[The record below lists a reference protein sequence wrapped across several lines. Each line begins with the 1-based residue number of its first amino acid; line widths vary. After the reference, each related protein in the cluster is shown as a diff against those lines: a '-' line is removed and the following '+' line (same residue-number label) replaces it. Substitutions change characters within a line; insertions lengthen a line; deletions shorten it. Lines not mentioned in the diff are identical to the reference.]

1 MKNKFIL
8 ISKIS
13 LILVFLV
20 IFAGSTVRMTGS
32 GMGCPDWP
40 KCFGYYIPPTN
51 KTKLIWKPNFYYK
64 KNIMISYNNNFFNAK
79 DDFISTKKFEKRNW
93 IKYTKHDYT
102 DFNVVHTWFEYINR
116 LLGVLAGLSV
126 LFMFIFSFFLRT
138 KKMVFIPLT
147 TIILLAIVFQAWLG
161 KLVVDSNLAPYK
173 ISTHLLMAI
182 IIVLLIVYNIKKTD
196 EIKN

>member
-1 MKNKFIL
+1 MKNKFII

-13 LILVFLV
+13 LLLVFLV

-40 KCFGYYIPPTN
+40 KCFGYYIPPIN
-51 KTKLIWKPNFYYK
+51 KNKLLWKPNSHYN
-64 KNIMISYNNNFFNAK
+64 KNIMILYNGSFYNAK
-79 DDFISTKKFEKRNW
+79 NEFKSTEKFEKNNW
-93 IKYTKHDYT
+93 LKYTKHDYT
-102 DFNVVHTWFEYINR
+102 EFNVTHTWFEYINR
-116 LLGVLAGLSV
+116 LLGVLAGFSV
-126 LFMFIFSFFLRT
+126 LFMFIFSFFLKSM
-138 KKMVFIPLT
+138 KKVFIPLT
-147 TIILLAIVFQAWLG
+147 SIILISIGFQAWLG

>member
-1 MKNKFIL
+1 MKNKFII

-13 LILVFLV
+13 LLLVFLV

-40 KCFGYYIPPTN
+40 KCFGYYIPPIN
-51 KTKLIWKPNFYYK
+51 KNKLLWKPNSHYN
-64 KNIMISYNNNFFNAK
+64 KNIMILYNGSFYNAK
-79 DDFISTKKFEKRNW
+79 NEFKSTEKFEKNNW
-93 IKYTKHDYT
+93 LKYTKHDYT
-102 DFNVVHTWFEYINR
+102 EFNVIHTWFEYINR
-116 LLGVLAGLSV
+116 LLGVLSGFSV
-126 LFMFIFSFFLRT
+126 LFMFIFSFFLNSM
-138 KKMVFIPLT
+138 KKVFIPLT
-147 TIILLAIVFQAWLG
+147 SIILISIGFQAWLG

>member
-1 MKNKFIL
+1 MNKNFIFF
-8 ISKIS
+8 SKLS
-13 LILVFLV
+13 LVLVLFVIL
-20 IFAGSTVRMTGS
+20 AGSLVRMTGS

-40 KCFGYYIPPTN
+40 KCFGYYIPPTDEA
-51 KTKLIWKPNFYYK
+51 KLIWKPNSHYN
-64 KNIMISYNNNFFNAK
+64 KNIMILYEGAFYNAK
-79 DDFISTKKFEKRNW
+79 VKFISKEKFEKNNW
-93 IKYTKHDYT
+93 VKYTKHDYT

-116 LLGVLAGLSV
+116 LLGVLAGFSV
-126 LFMFIFSFFLRT
+126 LVMFIFSFFLHNKR
-138 KKMVFIPLT
+138 KVFVPLT
-147 TIILLAIVFQAWLG
+147 TVILISIGFQAWLG

>member
-1 MKNKFIL
+1 M
-8 ISKIS
+8 
-13 LILVFLV
+13 
-20 IFAGSTVRMTGS
+20 
-32 GMGCPDWP
+32 
-40 KCFGYYIPPTN
+40 
-51 KTKLIWKPNFYYK
+51 
-64 KNIMISYNNNFFNAK
+64 
-79 DDFISTKKFEKRNW
+79 
-93 IKYTKHDYT
+93 
-102 DFNVVHTWFEYINR
+102 HTWFEYINR